1 MKTSNSTKLILACI
15 SMLFTASFI
24 GCTSP
29 KSNQTSTP
37 TDEVKSEQITSNSEQ
52 VAQTMLQPC
61 YLATIGKDTALLMIN
76 LDSGRV
82 TGKLNYM
89 FQEKDSNMGEI
100 KGKLSNDTLLVDYT
114 FQSEGKMSVR
124 EMTFIVRN
132 SQIVE
137 GVGEYVYRKSDNK
150 MVFKNST
157 AIDYTGKSFIFLPV
171 ECNSLK

>member
-1 MKTSNSTKLILACI
+1 
-15 SMLFTASFI
+15 
-24 GCTSP
+24 
-29 KSNQTSTP
+29 
-37 TDEVKSEQITSNSEQ
+37 
-52 VAQTMLQPC
+52 MLQPC